1 MAVSSIGDTYFTNH
15 STEANDAV
23 SQKMTS
29 QIQDAETDEEM
40 LDACKQFE
48 SYLVQQMF
56 KSMEESAKV
65 FSDDD
70 EDNSNDYV
78 NMFQDNYLSAI
89 ADQMVNSGQG
99 LGIADK
105 LYESMVNNKV

>member
-1 MAVSSIGDTYFTNH
+1 MAVSSIGDTYFTH
-15 STEANDAV
+15 YSREANDAV

-29 QIQDAETDEEM
+29 QIQDAETDEEK

>member
-1 MAVSSIGDTYFTNH
+1 MAVSSIGDTYFTNY

-56 KSMEESAKV
+56 KSMTRITAMTTLIC
-65 FSDDD
+65 FRTII
-70 EDNSNDYV
+70 
-78 NMFQDNYLSAI
+78 YLPS
-89 ADQMVNSGQG
+89 
-99 LGIADK
+99 LTRW
-105 LYESMVNNKV
+105 

>member
-1 MAVSSIGDTYFTNH
+1 MAVSSIGDTYFTNY

-56 KSMEESAKV
+56 KWKNLQKYFRMMTRITAMTTLIC
-65 FSDDD
+65 FRTII
-70 EDNSNDYV
+70 
-78 NMFQDNYLSAI
+78 YLPS
-89 ADQMVNSGQG
+89 
-99 LGIADK
+99 LTRW
-105 LYESMVNNKV
+105 